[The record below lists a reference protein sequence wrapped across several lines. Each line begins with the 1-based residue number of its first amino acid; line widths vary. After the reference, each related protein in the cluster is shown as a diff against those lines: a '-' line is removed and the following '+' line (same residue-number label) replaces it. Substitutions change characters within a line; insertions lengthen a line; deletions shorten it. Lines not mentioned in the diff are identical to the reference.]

1 MPTTKKRVGKE
12 EAKSLFL
19 KYYNNSPSSMVRD
32 INTRAKTLKPNSKNS
47 WKYRNNPSKYDMKGV
62 DDNSNAARQWIMNRF
77 FRHMN
82 SIASPKTQ
90 NNEQVIASL
99 KAEIESSKTFIKN
112 LNNEIKAC
120 QEEKKNS
127 SSEVRNT
134 YNAAIATL
142 KKEVEEQKTIV
153 STLKESLAANE
164 ERIKVLKAEYENN
177 VAQALAKSEQE
188 YSTTLNNLK
197 QEHQAAISQLQAEKQ
212 AIDQE
217 LKKLQET
224 LTAQSNEKSSIQN
237 LLAAAKAELA
247 EEKKI
252 IANLEL
258 QNKQLRQQGKAIS
271 SNIASEMQ
279 AKEEAISTYVAKIS
293 NLQDRI
299 AKQDQAIAKNQQTIT
314 DLTNKLDNELSK
326 SSIFAAQQTE
336 KAQKL
341 SERINDLQSR
351 VELLQ
356 TKRDEIQ
363 KNLDK
368 KSSELADAKNNMR
381 IKAIE
386 HNNLEKQLNAKIQ
399 ELEAQYIAE
408 LQSKENLNE
417 TIKSLTQDRRDNEGL
432 IATLRA
438 QIRNLTKSSKEATNE
453 AAELKQRIQELEMEQ
468 TILQQKVANAEKDCA
483 KEASALKT
491 KLQQSDA
498 NILQA
503 NEKIAQKIS
512 NIQEKET
519 QITELKNRVKE
530 LQEKQA
536 KQASQAK
543 PSTQTIDNK
552 FETLLH
558 FDKVLFNASG
568 TKSSGT
574 ISIDKFKSDPNLD
587 VKSSDFYVLKLDILN
602 NSNVRDLFIPMC
614 KLTVINRY
622 DKTSYELIPDP
633 SNANGSTYKFK
644 IVQPKAMTPEGFKE
658 QIKAL
663 NALLKSTSNYHDKY
677 KYKKNNL

>member
-32 INTRAKTLKPNSKNS
+32 INTKAKTLKPNAKNS
-47 WKYRNNPSKYDMKGV
+47 WKYRSNPSKYDMKGV

-90 NNEQVIASL
+90 NNEQSIASL
-99 KAEIESSKTFIKN
+99 KAEIENSKTFIKN
-112 LNNEIKAC
+112 LNSEIKAC
-120 QEEKKNS
+120 QDEKKNS
-127 SSEVRNT
+127 SSQVRST

-142 KKEVEEQKTIV
+142 KKEVEEQKNIV

-188 YSTTLNNLK
+188 YSTALNKLK
-197 QEHQAAISQLQAEKQ
+197 QEHQAAIIQLQAEKQ
-212 AIDQE
+212 VIDQD

-224 LTAQSNEKSSIQN
+224 LKSQSNEKSTIQTQ
-237 LLAAAKAELA
+237 LAAAKAELG

-279 AKEEAISTYVAKIS
+279 AKEEAINSHIAKIA

-314 DLTNKLDNELSK
+314 DLTNKLNSELSK

-336 KAQKL
+336 KAKKL
-341 SERINDLQSR
+341 SDRINDLQSR
-351 VELLQ
+351 LELLKA
-356 TKRDEIQ
+356 KRDEIQ
-363 KNLDK
+363 KSLDK
-368 KSSELADAKNNMR
+368 TTSDLTEAKNN
-381 IKAIE
+381 IINKATE
-386 HNNLEKQLNAKIQ
+386 YNNLEKQLNAKIQ

-408 LQSKENLNE
+408 LQSKENLND
-417 TIKSLTQDRRDNEGL
+417 IVKSLTQDRRDNEGL

-438 QIRNLTKSSKEATNE
+438 QIRNLTQSSKETTNE
-453 AAELKQRIQELEMEQ
+453 TTELKERIQELEMEQ

-483 KEASALKT
+483 KEASVLKT
-491 KLQQSDA
+491 KLQESDA

-503 NEKIAQKIS
+503 NEKIAQNIS
-512 NIQEKET
+512 NIEAKEK
-519 QITELKNRVKE
+519 QITELKNHMKE
-530 LQEKQA
+530 LQ
-536 KQASQAK
+536 AK
-543 PSTQTIDNK
+543 PAAKTVDSQ

-558 FDKVLFNASG
+558 FDKVLFNVAGIKGSG
-568 TKSSGT
+568 SVT
-574 ISIDKFKSDPNLD
+574 IDNFKGDPKLD
-587 VKSSDFYVLKLDILN
+587 IKPTDFYMMKLDILE
-602 NSNVRDLFIPMC
+602 NSKVHDLFVSLSKM
-614 KLTVINRY
+614 TVINRY
-622 DKTSYELIPDP
+622 DKTSYEIIPEA
-633 SNANGSTYKFK
+633 SKVKGETYKFK
-644 IVQPKAMTPEGFKE
+644 IVQPKAMSAEGFKE

-663 NALLKSTSNYHDKY
+663 NAVFKSSSNYHDSY
-677 KYKKNNL
+677 KLKKNLKI